1 MNWFYWLSLGYWLG
15 GREAQQGNSN
25 TGVGCLAIII
35 FVLAVEY
42 LLPKWFTL
50 IIVPGLLFEFKPIQ
64 TLLTAVMATVCLFI
78 CRRIKSVADISFFS
92 LELVTFFMCSYCCL
106 IPDFS

>member
-25 TGVGCLAIII
+25 TGAGCLAIII
-35 FVLAVEY
+35 FVLVVEY

-64 TLLTAVMATVCLFI
+64 ILLTAVMATVCLFI
-78 CRRIKSVADISFFS
+78 CRRIKSVAGRYILFFVGISN
-92 LELVTFFMCSYCCL
+92 TFYVFLLLFDSR
-106 IPDFS
+106 F